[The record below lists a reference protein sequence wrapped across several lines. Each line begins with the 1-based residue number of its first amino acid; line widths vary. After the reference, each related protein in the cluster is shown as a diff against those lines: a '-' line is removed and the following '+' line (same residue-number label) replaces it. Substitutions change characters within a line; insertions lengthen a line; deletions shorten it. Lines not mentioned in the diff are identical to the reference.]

1 MKRDEMGFG
10 ATHGIISAMCLARAP
25 GRETYRPF
33 LRFELDLLFQRQEQ
47 NPVVISYH
55 AQYRLT
61 PLEKPAANARRSAI
75 KFVTAG

>member
-1 MKRDEMGFG
+1 MRWALGT
-10 ATHGIISAMCLARAP
+10 THEHYFLDVASLAP
-25 GRETYRPF
+25 ELETYRSL

-61 PLEKPAANARRSAI
+61 PLEKPAANAQRSTI